1 MHFDA
6 LTLAAVAG
14 ELRETVAGGRVQ
26 QVVLPDSRS
35 VALEVYA
42 HQERRYLLL
51 SAHPQASR
59 VHLLEHKPRRGV
71 PKETP
76 LLLLLRKYVRSAR
89 LEAVELPVRFERVL
103 FLRFQHP
110 QHGATTL
117 AVEPIGQLSNL
128 VLMNAEGRILDA
140 LVRVPAGDRAQRVL
154 LPRREYQL
162 PPPQDRLPPV
172 EGGGERHPVDAKLA
186 DAGAD
191 GGQAQ
196 PLQLWRSLL
205 SRYAGVSPTL
215 AREAAWRASGDADAA
230 VTAEAFAEAH
240 AALSGLWSLADT
252 GEWSPG
258 IAVEE
263 EEGVVAF
270 APYELHFRGDFA
282 QTDSV
287 SAAVAAFYAAQERDV
302 SSARDEY
309 AGVRG
314 GVAALIRQARAR
326 VERQLRGLAADEPAP
341 GEPERVRTQA
351 EWLLALSSQIS
362 QALARPGAQEGFS
375 LQDGWAG
382 VRRAPDGVLT
392 LVVPSETEEGG
403 LAVPLDRKR
412 TPVEQ
417 AERMFDRAAKLERAA
432 RFIPRRRAA
441 LEADEAYLH
450 QLENDLA
457 LAQNRPEI
465 VAVREALRQ
474 AGWLRERPKRRDRT
488 PADRS
493 QPLRFLSPE
502 GFPILVGRNARQNEI
517 VTFKQAARD
526 DLWLHVRDGPGA
538 HVVIR
543 CGGQPVS
550 AATRSVAGQ
559 LAAWYS
565 RQRGNAGVAVA
576 VTRPR
581 FVTRMAGGRPGLVHY
596 RNEET
601 LSVAAEL
608 PEVQWIVDSG
618 R

>member
-117 AVEPIGQLSNL
+117 AVEPIGRLGNL
-128 VLMNAEGRILDA
+128 VLMNADGRILDA
-140 LVRVPAGDRAQRVL
+140 LVRVPASDRAQRVL

-172 EGGGERHPVDAKLA
+172 EERGERHPVAAELSED
-186 DAGAD
+186 GVD
-191 GGQAQ
+191 GGQSQ
-196 PLQLWRSLL
+196 PSQLWRSLL
-205 SRYAGVSPTL
+205 SRFAGVSPTL
-215 AREAAWRASGDADAA
+215 AREAAWRATGDADAA
-230 VTAEAFAEAH
+230 ASADGFAEAR
-240 AALSGLWSLADT
+240 AALSGLWSLAAG
-252 GEWSPG
+252 GEWTPG

-302 SSARDEY
+302 SSVRDEY

-314 GVAALIRQARAR
+314 GVAALIGQARAR
-326 VERQLRGLAADEPAP
+326 VERQLRALAADEPAP
-341 GEPERVRTQA
+341 GEPERLRTQA
-351 EWLLALSSQIS
+351 EWLLALSSQIT
-362 QALARPGAQEGFS
+362 QAMARPGAQEGFS
-375 LQDGWAG
+375 LQDDWAG

-392 LVVPSETEEGG
+392 LVVPSETEEGE

-432 RFIPRRRAA
+432 RIIPRRRAA
-441 LEADEAYLH
+441 LEADGAYLH
-450 QLENDLA
+450 QLESDLA
-457 LAQNRPEI
+457 LAQDRPEI

-538 HVVIR
+538 HAVIR

-550 AATRSVAGQ
+550 DATRTVAAQ

-576 VTRPR
+576 VTRRR

-601 LSVAAEL
+601 LSVAAER

-618 R
+618 